1 MSDSN
6 NIRIGDILEWGED
19 KYSMKCV
26 FRTLLNDKTY
36 VLLHPADA
44 PDDIQFVPM
53 CLMPNGTLKPETNR
67 SVCETLVELYSQF
80 RIRHM
85 DSEEE

>member
-1 MSDSN
+1 MSDNS
-6 NIRIGDILEWGED
+6 NIRIGDILEWGEEG
-19 KYSMKCV
+19 YQMKCV
-26 FRTLLNDKTY
+26 FRTLLNEKTY

-53 CLMPNGTLKPETNR
+53 CLTSNGTLKPETNR

-80 RIRHM
+80 RIRHKS
-85 DSEEE
+85 SEEE